1 MDTVEQV
8 HGYFYKGYW
17 NLSPE
22 ELYMVIFIDAFSQH
36 LEVEASAVVAI
47 LAGQPWIPTRTKPGG
62 TITGTSL
69 VSIMSRRLLPN
80 VRLPVGMQIIT
91 PVGKTLKTLE
101 WRKSNKVGAIIGRY
115 IPWIGWTAAIY
126 YARKIIMDT
135 GETFNRIVAPKDRIQ
150 WTYF

>member
-1 MDTVEQV
+1 MDTIEQV

-17 NLSPE
+17 NLKPD
-22 ELYMVIFIDAFSQH
+22 ELYVLIFIDAMSQH
-36 LEVEASAVVAI
+36 LEIEASAVLLI
-47 LAGQPWIPTRTKPGG
+47 LTGQPWIPTRTKPGG

-69 VSIMSRRLLPN
+69 ASIMSRRMLPN
-80 VRLPVGMQIIT
+80 VRLPLGMQIIT
-91 PVGKTLKTLE
+91 PIGKTLSTLE
-101 WRKSNKVGAIIGRY
+101 LRKTNKVGAIIGRY
-115 IPWIGWTAAIY
+115 IPWLGWAMAIY